1 MLIFPKAGSALMLLT
16 FDWKNQGRENRC
28 CVNVRILGELICSHS
43 TIHSLLNCMRIRRKW
58 ENHSSDRLELDLT
71 FGKTL
76 KESSL
81 NDERM
86 QELNLISSILD
97 VCCSKFLFNYRLQH
111 GTLFQVHKLCHI
123 FCFFTCCVL
132 SIGNWQCIKIDTFS
146 KYGQHYGPGST
157 CTSGWEQQGQ
167 GVRHRQAAVSESN
180 CQLRPA
186 SRRGNTHLASQN
198 A

>member
-1 MLIFPKAGSALMLLT
+1 MLKAGSALMLLT

-28 CVNVRILGELICSHS
+28 CVNVRILGQLHCSHS
-43 TIHSLLNCMRIRRKW
+43 TIHSLLNCLRIRRKW

-71 FGKTL
+71 FGKIL

-81 NDERM
+81 NDEGM
-86 QELNLISSILD
+86 QELNLICSILD
-97 VCCSKFLFNYRLQH
+97 VCWSLPSSQFVSHFLF
-111 GTLFQVHKLCHI
+111 LFLLC
-123 FCFFTCCVL
+123 
-132 SIGNWQCIKIDTFS
+132 SINWQLAMPKDTFS

-167 GVRHRQAAVSESN
+167 GVRHRQAAVSESD

-186 SRRGNTHLASQN
+186 SRRGNTHLASLN